1 MAHISYTEIDDNA
14 VRTVAAPNTF
24 ISSYNTQSTN
34 VTGTNWADEGL
45 DERNCSGIAT
55 DGWDNEVYDG
65 GITGAPIISAAFGTL
80 VIGAVTF
87 ELNNG
92 GAGWTVGQ
100 GYGAVRIRF
109 KTIFEYAYS
118 ATPQTAETL
127 SIRLAYQEDSG
138 ALTTVPSSTRSFYA
152 RDIVAATL
160 NAVPE
165 YRDNMKYG
173 FIIPYTAD
181 GASHTLNRVRVQ
193 IQTGAAGYYFGNTT
207 FQAVRFV
214 RSA

>member
-1 MAHISYTEIDDNA
+1 MAHVSYSEIDDNA
-14 VRTVAAPNTF
+14 VRSVAAPNTF

-34 VTGTNWADEGL
+34 VTAANWLDEGL
-45 DERNCSGIAT
+45 DERNCSGVAT
-55 DGWDNEVYDG
+55 GGWDNEVYDG
-65 GITGAPIISAAFGTL
+65 GITGAPIISLAFGTL

-100 GYGAVRIRF
+100 GYGAVRVRF
-109 KTIFEYAYS
+109 KTIFEYVYGAS
-118 ATPQTAETL
+118 PAQTL

-138 ALTTVPSSTRSFYA
+138 ALTTVPNSTRTFYSQQG
-152 RDIVAATL
+152 VASGPA
-160 NAVPE
+160 NVPE
-165 YRDNMKYG
+165 YRDNMKFG

-214 RSA
+214 RSV

>member
-1 MAHISYTEIDDNA
+1 MAHISYTDIDDEA
-14 VRTVAAPNTF
+14 VRSVAAPNTF
-24 ISSYNTQSTN
+24 VAAYNAQSTN
-34 VTGTNWADEGL
+34 ITGPNWLDEGL

-55 DGWDNEVYDG
+55 DGWNKVVYG
-65 GITGAPIISAAFGTL
+65 GGVTGAPIISGAFATL
-80 VIGAVTF
+80 VIAATTF

-92 GAGWTVGQ
+92 GFGWTVGQ

-109 KTIFEYAYS
+109 KTVFEYAYG
-118 ATPQTAETL
+118 ATPAQTL
-127 SIRLAYQEDSG
+127 SIRLVYQEDGG
-138 ALTTVPSSTRSFYA
+138 AVTVVPNSTRTYS
-152 RDIVAATL
+152 ATQL
-160 NAVPE
+160 IAGGPNNAPE

-173 FIIPYTAD
+173 FILPYTAD

-214 RSA
+214 RGV